1 MKFLKTKGISKF
13 SINDRAL
20 IYYPDGVGPGNRI
33 VVNAKGGIML
43 PKGTTAQ
50 RPQLT
55 SVRQPTDANGTIRYN
70 TTLSSIE
77 AYVGGAWVTVASA
90 LAAAIT
96 KQTLGPGD
104 GTSTIFGP
112 LNTTFVAS
120 YAASADNVIVLVEN
134 VMQISTTNFTI
145 NQNPTST
152 GTGSETLVT
161 SLAAGNNGTQYIITS
176 VGNTDYTLI
185 GATSTNATSLT
196 ASNNGTQYVITSAG
210 STDFTLIGA
219 ASSVVGTI
227 FTKSGAT
234 GIGSGTVIPRI
245 FTSSGVPGVGTGK
258 IREIGYYLTFTSAV
272 PASGGGGNPVYVTVY
287 YGYAN

>member
-1 MKFLKTKGISKF
+1 MKFLKTKNISQF

-20 IYYPDGVGPGNRI
+20 IYYPAGNGPGNRV
-33 VVNAKGGIML
+33 VVNANGGMML

-70 TTLSSIE
+70 TTIPALE
-77 AYVGGAWVTVASA
+77 AYVGGAWVTVASPF
-90 LAAAIT
+90 AAAIT

-104 GTSTIFGP
+104 GAFTIFGP
-112 LNTTFVAS
+112 LNTTFAAS

-145 NQNPTST
+145 TQNPSST
-152 GTGSETLVT
+152 GPTTGAEINATALS
-161 SLAAGNNGTQYIITS
+161 SANNGTSYIITS
-176 VGNTDYTLI
+176 VGTTTFTSFGAGANT
-185 GATSTNATSLT
+185 
-196 ASNNGTQYVITSAG
+196 
-210 STDFTLIGA
+210 
-219 ASSVVGTI
+219 VGTV

-234 GIGSGTVIPRI
+234 PT
-245 FTSSGVPGVGTGK
+245 GTGK
-258 IREIGYYLTFTSAV
+258 VREAGYYLTFTSAV
-272 PASGGGGNPVYVTVY
+272 PAPGAGGDVYVTVY

>member
-1 MKFLKTKGISKF
+1 MKFLKTKNISQF

-20 IYYPDGVGPGNRI
+20 IYYPAGNGPGNRV
-33 VVNAKGGIML
+33 VVNANGGMML

-70 TTLSSIE
+70 TTIPALE
-77 AYVGGAWVTVASA
+77 AYVGGAWVTVASPF
-90 LAAAIT
+90 AAAIT

-104 GTSTIFGP
+104 GAFTIFGP
-112 LNTTFVAS
+112 LNTTFAAS
-120 YAASADNVIVLVEN
+120 YAASADNVLVLVEN

-152 GTGSETLVT
+152 GTGAEINATALS
-161 SLAAGNNGTQYIITS
+161 SANNGTSYIITS
-176 VGNTDYTLI
+176 VGTTTFTSFGAGANT
-185 GATSTNATSLT
+185 
-196 ASNNGTQYVITSAG
+196 
-210 STDFTLIGA
+210 
-219 ASSVVGTI
+219 VGTV

-234 GIGSGTVIPRI
+234 PTGSGKVRLA
-245 FTSSGVPGVGTGK
+245 
-258 IREIGYYLTFTSAV
+258 GYYITFTSAV
-272 PASGGGGNPVYVTVY
+272 PAPGAGGDVYVTVY

>member
-70 TTLSSIE
+70 TSTNSIE
-77 AYVGGAWVTVASA
+77 AYVGGAWVTVASS

-104 GTSTIFGP
+104 GVSTIFGP
-112 LNTTFVAS
+112 LNTTFAAS

-145 NQNPTST
+145 NQNPTSS
-152 GTGSETLVT
+152 GTGAEINATALT
-161 SLAAGNNGTQYIITS
+161 AANNGTS
-176 VGNTDYTLI
+176 
-185 GATSTNATSLT
+185 
-196 ASNNGTQYVITSAG
+196 YVITAAG

-219 ASSVVGTI
+219 AANTVGTV
-227 FTKSGAT
+227 FTKSGGT
-234 GIGSGTVIPRI
+234 GL
-245 FTSSGVPGVGTGK
+245 GTGK
-258 IREIGYYLTFTSAV
+258 VREAGYYITFTSVV
-272 PASGGGGNPVYVTVY
+272 PASGGGGNPVYITVY

>member
-1 MKFLKTKGISKF
+1 MKFLKTKNISQF

-20 IYYPDGVGPGNRI
+20 IYYPAGNGPGNRV
-33 VVNAKGGIML
+33 VVNANGGMML

-70 TTLSSIE
+70 TTIPALE
-77 AYVGGAWVTVASA
+77 AYVGGAWVTVASPF
-90 LAAAIT
+90 AAAIT

-104 GTSTIFGP
+104 GVFTIFGP
-112 LNTTFVAS
+112 LNTTFAAS
-120 YAASADNVIVLVEN
+120 YAASADNVLVLVEN

-152 GTGSETLVT
+152 GTGAEINATALS
-161 SLAAGNNGTQYIITS
+161 SANNGTSYIITS
-176 VGNTDYTLI
+176 VGTTTFTSFGAGANT
-185 GATSTNATSLT
+185 
-196 ASNNGTQYVITSAG
+196 
-210 STDFTLIGA
+210 
-219 ASSVVGTI
+219 VGTV

-234 GIGSGTVIPRI
+234 PTGSGKVRLA
-245 FTSSGVPGVGTGK
+245 
-258 IREIGYYLTFTSAV
+258 GYYITFTSAV
-272 PASGGGGNPVYVTVY
+272 PAPGAGGDVYVTVY

>member
-1 MKFLKTKGISKF
+1 MKFLKTKNISQF

-20 IYYPDGVGPGNRI
+20 IYYPAGNGPGNRV
-33 VVNAKGGIML
+33 VVNANGGMML

-70 TTLSSIE
+70 TTIPALE
-77 AYVGGAWVTVASA
+77 AYVGGAWVTVASPF
-90 LAAAIT
+90 AAAIT

-104 GTSTIFGP
+104 GAFTIFGP
-112 LNTTFVAS
+112 LNATFAAS
-120 YAASADNVIVLVEN
+120 YAASADNVLVLVEN

-152 GTGSETLVT
+152 GPTAGAEINATALS
-161 SLAAGNNGTQYIITS
+161 SGNNGTSYIITS
-176 VGNTDYTLI
+176 VGTTTFTSFGAGANT
-185 GATSTNATSLT
+185 
-196 ASNNGTQYVITSAG
+196 
-210 STDFTLIGA
+210 
-219 ASSVVGTI
+219 VGTV

-234 GIGSGTVIPRI
+234 PTGSGKV
-245 FTSSGVPGVGTGK
+245 
-258 IREIGYYLTFTSAV
+258 REAGYYITFTSAV
-272 PASGGGGNPVYVTVY
+272 PAPGAGGDVFVTVY